1 MNSEEQNRA
10 RLRTAFRSAQA
21 PPGLET
27 GVRRRLQSER
37 QSLPFVRAGMALAA
51 SVLIAVGLNRAWQT
65 DYLRLTPGARESYIA
80 EVSAQLTP
88 VMRVGFVDHLHC
100 TIFGQNFPK
109 NFDLRVM
116 LSELGP
122 SNSQLYPILKNHL
135 PPGYVVIEGHKCE
148 ASGRTYL
155 HLVAK
160 KGNSFVSLLL
170 TRKGSGEVFE
180 RDLRA
185 VASEAGFPIYAQD
198 AQRFSITGFPTS
210 DLLVFLV
217 SDRPQ
222 HSNASVLSAMLPE
235 LLKASATIEL

>member
-1 MNSEEQNRA
+1 MNSKDKYRA
-10 RLRTAFRSAQA
+10 RLRTAVRSTQT
-21 PPGLET
+21 PPGLESD
-27 GVRRRLQSER
+27 VRRRLQAER
-37 QSLPFVRAGMALAA
+37 RSQPFVRAGFALAA
-51 SVLIAVGLNRAWQT
+51 TVLMAVGLNRAWQT
-65 DYLRLTPGARESYIA
+65 DYLRITPGARESYIS

-109 NFDLRVM
+109 KFDLRVM

-135 PPGYVVIEGHKCE
+135 PTGYAVIEGHKCE
-148 ASGRTYL
+148 AGGRLYL

-160 KGNSFVSLLL
+160 KGDSYVSLIF

-185 VASEAGFPIYAQD
+185 VATESGFPIYAED
-198 AQRFSITGFPTS
+198 ARRFAITGFPTS
-210 DLLVFLV
+210 DFLVFLV

-222 HSNASVLSAMLPE
+222 DANSEVLSAMLPE

>member
-1 MNSEEQNRA
+1 MNSEDQYRS
-10 RLRTAFRSAQA
+10 RLRSAVHSAQA
-21 PPGLET
+21 PPELHSSVKRRLHEE
-27 GVRRRLQSER
+27 RRRV
-37 QSLPFVRAGMALAA
+37 PFVRAGFALAA
-51 SVLIAVGLNRAWQT
+51 SILLAVGLNRAWQT

-109 NFDLRVM
+109 NFDLRAM

-135 PPGYVVIEGHKCE
+135 PPGYAVIEGHKCE

-160 KGNSFVSLLL
+160 KGNSFVSLLF
-170 TRKGSGEVFE
+170 TRKGSGEAFE
-180 RDLRA
+180 RDLHA
-185 VASEAGFPIYAQD
+185 AASEAGFPIYTQD
-198 AQRFSITGFPTS
+198 AQRFNITGFSPS
-210 DLLVFLV
+210 DFLVFLV

-222 HSNASVLSAMLPE
+222 HTNTSVLSAMLPE
-235 LLKASATIEL
+235 LVKASATIEL